1 MQWIKMILL
10 EWHDIDVM
18 LSSYC
23 GSVKRLEPLTLSL
36 TDHRPEYHS
45 IDQYSPQKTYPK
57 KPYHIRCF
65 PIIMI
70 KILKCSQN
78 NISFLQYWL
87 ILWVNWNSTM
97 QKLSAEMR
105 SLICGVELSMCQN
118 SLGRVLFSRIFLH
131 CFIWNTVVSLNWEAF
146 LLFCSSNLFQCTTN
160 FDEC

>member
-1 MQWIKMILL
+1 MNQNDIAWMTWYWCYVVKLLWLSQTIGTSDFVLNRSSTRISFHRSIL
-10 EWHDIDVM
+10 
-18 LSSYC
+18 
-23 GSVKRLEPLTLSL
+23 PT
-36 TDHRPEYHS
+36 
-45 IDQYSPQKTYPK
+45 KTYPK